1 MPTNQL
7 NAVTEQDSSS
17 RGIVDRILKNDVVLH
32 SSEMLR
38 KLLKEYPNEPGLIRV
53 HADQLKKN
61 GVLNGAADLYSK
73 AAKLF
78 LEKGKIPAAIAL
90 KIMQWR
96 INSPAKSEVKSF
108 LLNLTQRAGD
118 DTPVNS
124 FFCQLNFQESIALFS
139 TLEIIHQPPGYTV
152 KKVGDLEDSLY
163 FIISGELKD
172 SMYHTMDNREKVYR
186 EPNLFLNEND
196 WFGDIYPFD
205 QDKKSNSYVESKSH
219 VELLRI
225 SKEKLRKICTKYPK
239 IEYGLLNL
247 LNVRSKASMDDSR
260 EKLRDARRI
269 QMKLELGVKILL
281 KGSQN
286 TSIYLSGYS
295 SDVSIGGIRF
305 ILDEI
310 SLNSSS
316 EISSFESGI
325 KNAKVQ
331 VDFPIEDLK
340 VSIPGKIVWLSPVS
354 HEGRKTTALGIQ
366 FDKMS
371 PKLKGLLMMF
381 FNSFQ
386 KKVNFP

>member
-7 NAVTEQDSSS
+7 KAVTTPDSTSK
-17 RGIVDRILKNDVVLH
+17 GITDHTLKNDCVLN
-32 SSEMLR
+32 SSDILH
-38 KLLKEYPNEPGLIRV
+38 KLLQRYPIKPGLIRV
-53 HADQLKKN
+53 QEIQ
-61 GVLNGAADLYSK
+61 GERYGTLNRAAGLYSK

-78 LEKGKIPAAIAL
+78 LEKGRIPAAIAL

-96 INSPAKSEVKSF
+96 INSPSKAEVNHF
-108 LLNLTQRAGD
+108 LLNLSQVAGD
-118 DTPVNS
+118 DTPLKS
-124 FFCQLNFQESIALFS
+124 FFCQLNFDELIALFS
-139 TLEIIHQPPGYTV
+139 LLEILHLPPNHTV
-152 KKVGDLEDSLY
+152 KKVGDLEDNLY
-163 FIISGELKD
+163 FVISGTLKD
-172 SMYHTMDNREKVYR
+172 SMYHAIDNREKVYR
-186 EPNLFLNEND
+186 EPNLILNEND
-196 WFGDIYPFD
+196 YFGDIYPFD
-205 QDKKSNSYVESKSH
+205 LDKKSNSYVETKSQ

-225 SKEKLRKICTKYPK
+225 SKEKLRKICIQYPK

-247 LNVRSKASMDDSR
+247 LKIRSKDATDDSH

-269 QMKLELGVKILL
+269 QLKLELGIEILL
-281 KGSQN
+281 NGSQN

-295 SDVSIGGIRF
+295 SDVSIGGICF

-331 VDFPIEDLK
+331 VNFPIEDLN

-354 HEGRKTTALGIQ
+354 HEGRKTTAIGIQ

-386 KKVNFP
+386 KK